1 MLTCLVKPFHPAGGW
16 GKNTPFPNYVPTIK
30 ASCPECWHQVNRG
43 DTRAYLMVSLTDHA
57 DSAMRGL
64 LGHGLVELF
73 LSLKIWRSVLPELAQ
88 GLGPGLCL
96 LSLLLGGQLFW

>member
-1 MLTCLVKPFHPAGGW
+1 
-16 GKNTPFPNYVPTIK
+16 
-30 ASCPECWHQVNRG
+30 
-43 DTRAYLMVSLTDHA
+43 MVSLKDHA